1 MNTSDLLNRIDE
13 LEIRSQFQEET
24 IDALNSALTH
34 QQQDILLLK
43 EQIKLLA
50 KRLKEQHQNSDSGI
64 NNVIEKPPHY

>member
-24 IDALNSALTH
+24 IDALNSALTR

-50 KRLKEQHQNSDSGI
+50 KRLEDQRDNSGSGI
-64 NNVIEKPPHY
+64 NSSIEKPPHY

>member
-24 IDALNSALTH
+24 IDALNSALTY

-50 KRLKEQHQNSDSGI
+50 KRLKDQDQNSDSGI
-64 NNVIEKPPHY
+64 NSAIEKPPHY

>member
-13 LEIRSQFQEET
+13 LEIRNQFQEET
-24 IDALNSALTH
+24 IDALNNALTK

-50 KRLKEQHQNSDSGI
+50 QRMGD
-64 NNVIEKPPHY
+64 

>member
-50 KRLKEQHQNSDSGI
+50 KRLEDQHQNSGSGI
-64 NNVIEKPPHY
+64 NSVIEKPPHY

>member
-50 KRLKEQHQNSDSGI
+50 KRLEDQRDNSSSGI
-64 NNVIEKPPHY
+64 NGTIEKPPHY